1 MSIGIAQTQVT
12 NPAPAST
19 GGAGNFVQVQVDFG
33 FASGNEGDS
42 ATATVTGQTWV
53 TASSIIECVAAGKA
67 TADHDPD
74 DVWAERIVAYATN
87 LVAGTGFDVVATSA
101 NEGGRT
107 WGKYYINC
115 TGA

>member
-1 MSIGIAQTQVT
+1 MSVII
-12 NPAPAST
+12 NPGTS
-19 GGAGNFVQVQVDFG
+19 GGGGGGGNFVQALVDFG

-42 ATATVTGQTWV
+42 ATVTVTGQTWV
-53 TASSIIECVAAGKA
+53 TSSSVIVCSAAEKT

-74 DVWAERIVAYATN
+74 DVWAERIVAYASN
-87 LVAGTGFDVVATSA
+87 LVVGTGFDIVATSA

-115 TGA
+115 TGL

>member
-1 MSIGIAQTQVT
+1 MSIVINNPGGSGAAVNTVQT
-12 NPAPAST
+12 
-19 GGAGNFVQVQVDFG
+19 QVDFG
-33 FASGNEGDS
+33 FSGGTGGEGDS
-42 ATATVTGQTWV
+42 VTTTVTGQAWV
-53 TASSIIECVAAGKA
+53 TSSSIILCVAAGKA

-87 LVAGTGFDVVATSA
+87 LVVGTGFDIVATSA

-107 WGKYYINC
+107 WGKYFINS